1 MRILRFNAWQR
12 AFHWSVALPVVL
24 LIITGLTMTA
34 HSLGLLPSV
43 QKQTLLE
50 LHRGIGAVLMILSL
64 LIVLLADRDVL
75 LADLLE
81 AFSLSYAD
89 LKWAGRSGLAMFN
102 KDIEVPPAGKFN
114 GGQKM
119 NAVMSLVWL
128 TTLCLTGLVMS
139 FSKGNVLAHFL
150 HIGAFMMFIPGL
162 LVHLFMATINP
173 ETRSS
178 LGGMIHGHVD
188 VAYLKHHH
196 ALFFQEHEPRV
207 IGNILVSELA
217 GKKDMHEIYQHVYKD
232 RMTFAEF
239 AEIRAGSEV
248 MIVAKEDGERM
259 VLFFR
264 VVGDGVITGFIV
276 DLHKFDL
283 SLSVD
288 VEARIIA
295 GAESLV
301 GHPIRRPE

>member
-1 MRILRFNAWQR
+1 MRILRFNSWQR

-50 LHRGIGAVLMILSL
+50 LHRGIGAVFMILSL
-64 LIVLLADRDVL
+64 LIVILADRDVL
-75 LADLLE
+75 LADVLE
-81 AFSLSYAD
+81 ALSLSSAD
-89 LKWAGRSGLAMFN
+89 LKWAGRSAMSMFN
-102 KDIEVPPAGKFN
+102 KGIEVPAAGKFN

-128 TTLCLTGLVMS
+128 TTLCITGLVMS
-139 FSKGNVLAHFL
+139 FSKGNVLAHFI
-150 HIGAFMMFIPGL
+150 HIGAFVMFIPGL
-162 LVHLFMATINP
+162 LIHLFMATINP

-196 ALFFQEHEPRV
+196 ALFFQEHEPQV
-207 IGNILVSELA
+207 VGNILVTELA
-217 GKKDMHEIYQHVYKD
+217 GKRDRCEIYARVYRGK
-232 RMTFAEF
+232 MTFAEF
-239 AEIRAGSEV
+239 EEIRAGSEA
-248 MIVAKEDGERM
+248 MIVAKDGARI
-259 VLFFR
+259 VIFFR
-264 VVGDGVITGFIV
+264 IIGDGVATGFIV
-276 DLHKFDL
+276 DLHKFDP
-283 SLSVD
+283 SLTPE

-295 GAESLV
+295 GGESLV
-301 GHPIRRPE
+301 GHALSLPG